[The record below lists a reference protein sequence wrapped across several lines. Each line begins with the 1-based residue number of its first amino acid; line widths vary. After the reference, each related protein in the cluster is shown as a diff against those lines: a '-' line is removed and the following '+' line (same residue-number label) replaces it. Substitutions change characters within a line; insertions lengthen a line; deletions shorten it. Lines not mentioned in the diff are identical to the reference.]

1 MPVAAPGTPR
11 LPGARGVTRSV
22 CLIYEALLLFAV
34 LFAAS
39 FVYLLLFR
47 ALSFAPPRSVLQAY
61 LAVVAGAYFVGQW
74 TRGGQT
80 LPMKTWRIK
89 LVSRNGG
96 AVSCRQALVR
106 YVVAV
111 AGSLALGAGYL
122 WALIDTEGQ
131 FLHDRLAGT
140 RVISVEDR

>member
-1 MPVAAPGTPR
+1 MSLAVPGTPR
-11 LPGARGVTRSV
+11 LPGARGITRSLS
-22 CLIYEALLLFAV
+22 LIYEALLLFAV

-39 FVYLLLFR
+39 FVYILLFR
-47 ALSFAPPRSVLQAY
+47 AFSSAPPRSLFQVY
-61 LAVVAGAYFVGQW
+61 LAIVAGVYFVCQW

-96 AVSCRQALVR
+96 AVSYREALVR
-106 YVVAV
+106 YAAAV
-111 AGSLALGAGYL
+111 AGSLALGAGYF
-122 WALIDTEGQ
+122 WALIDPDRL

-140 RVISVEDR
+140 RLISVEDS